1 MFNQNLL
8 KPNTID
14 ILKDDFLRGVKH
26 DILTGTLVGTSKNA
40 HAEFKDYF
48 TYYVKNNQGFT
59 LDNIDQYKHQDVIVG
74 CHHYLDGLLIK
85 HGKDL
90 QVLEHDYGYYNKL
103 VPGRQWSQ
111 PGELEPNKPLVI
123 ATPFPGYLGI
133 HPQYEEILD
142 EAEEKNIPIHLD
154 GAWLSCSTGIEIDL
168 EHSAIASVG
177 ISLSKGYSASWN
189 RIGVRYTRTQDPTDP
204 ITIYNRVNMCP
215 DSCVINGTLLLENV
229 PMDYM
234 WNTYGDS
241 YRNAVEHFNL
251 ELGNILFAAYGKD
264 RIIYSLS
271 KLLTNDR

>member
-1 MFNQNLL
+1 MFDKSLL

-14 ILKDDFLRGVKH
+14 ILKDDFLRGVQQ
-26 DILTGTLVGTSKNA
+26 DILTGTLVGNTKNA

-48 TYYVKNNQGFT
+48 LYYVKHNKRFT
-59 LDNIDQYKHQDVIVG
+59 LKNIDHYKHQEVIIG

-85 HGKDL
+85 YGNDL

-103 VPGRQWSQ
+103 APGRKWSK
-111 PGELEPNKPLVI
+111 PGKLVPNQPLVI

-133 HPQYEEILD
+133 HPQYNEILD

-154 GAWLSCSTGIEIDL
+154 GAWLSCSTDIEINL
-168 EHSAIASVG
+168 GHSAVASVG
-177 ISLSKGYSASWN
+177 ISLSKGYAASWN
-189 RIGVRYTRTQDPTDP
+189 RVGVRYTKFQDPTDP

-215 DSCVINGTLLLENV
+215 DSVVINGSLLLENI

-234 WNTYGDS
+234 WNTYGVK
-241 YRNAVEHFNL
+241 YRKAVEQFDL
-251 ELGNILFAAYGKD
+251 EPGNILFAAYGKD

-271 KLLTNDR
+271 QLLTNDR